1 MGVYTADDVIVVK
14 KVLVKELSGFV
25 LDYFVAKASGTDM
38 IIVGNGDDKRLTY
51 SDTGEHYSPSTDWA
65 QGGQIIERFGIC
77 VAKVKAIKSYHWVA
91 GLSPT
96 PKTPYYGDTPL
107 IAAMRCLVANVIG
120 HEVQANVAW
129 LY

>member
-1 MGVYTADDVIVVK
+1 MLLIA
-14 KVLVKELSGFV
+14 
-25 LDYFVAKASGTDM
+25 
-38 IIVGNGDDKRLTY
+38 GNGRDKNLICA
-51 SDTGEHYSPSTDWA
+51 STGEQYSPSTDWA
-65 QGGQIIERFGIC
+65 QGGLLIERFGIC

-107 IAAMRCLVANVIG
+107 IAAMRCLVANAIG
-120 HEVQANVAW
+120 NEVQVNVAW